1 MERKL
6 GETSIMEDK
15 KIIELIQGKLDELSG
30 DKAGG
35 SGHMGGISY
44 GNPEI
49 IEKNASEIK
58 FKCEVWV
65 ESEFMVAEEE
75 GKEDEFNPYH
85 YWKEGV
91 IEVKNGSVLSFN
103 LE

>member
-1 MERKL
+1 MDEK
-6 GETSIMEDK
+6 I
-15 KIIELIQGKLDELSG
+15 IIELIQARLDELSG

-35 SGHMGGISY
+35 SGHMSNISH
-44 GNPEI
+44 GNPEVIERKENI
-49 IEKNASEIK
+49 IR

-65 ESEFMVAEEE
+65 QSEFEVVEDEEN
-75 GKEDEFNPYH
+75 EFNPYH

-91 IEVKNGSVLSFN
+91 IEVKDGAILSFK

>member
-1 MERKL
+1 MDEK
-6 GETSIMEDK
+6 I
-15 KIIELIQGKLDELSG
+15 IIELIQARLDELSG

-35 SGHMGGISY
+35 SGHVGNISY
-44 GNPEI
+44 GNPEVIERKENI
-49 IEKNASEIK
+49 IR

-65 ESEFMVAEEE
+65 QSEFEVVEDEEN
-75 GKEDEFNPYH
+75 EFNPYH

-91 IEVKNGSVLSFN
+91 IEVKDGAILSFK

>member
-1 MERKL
+1 
-6 GETSIMEDK
+6 MEDK
-15 KIIELIQGKLDELSG
+15 NIIELIQGKLDELSG

-35 SGHMGGISY
+35 SGHTGGISY

-49 IEKNASEIK
+49 MEKKDSEIR

-75 GKEDEFNPYH
+75 ENKDKFNPYH

-91 IEVKNGSVLSFN
+91 IEVKNGAVLSFK